1 MRFLDTFLDYIDKSS
16 SITIAV
22 LLLLSLYFIVIN
34 WIFFYRYIL
43 LKSWIKKEDLSL
55 HSIMMG
61 AKKPSPDSILLK
73 CFSENSKESAEFC
86 KFAATKEATKGLTF
100 LSIAASTSPFI
111 GLFGTVISILQAFSM
126 LGGSKASVGVIAPA
140 IGEAL
145 IATAAGI
152 FVATFAYTY
161 HLFLKR
167 KGFELV
173 SYIQMQTDLLLSK
186 KEWCLIGMKNQIL
199 T

>member
-186 KEWCLIGMKNQIL
+186 KE
-199 T
+199 

>member
-16 SITIAV
+16 PITIAV

-186 KEWCLIGMKNQIL
+186 KE
-199 T
+199 

>member
-1 MRFLDTFLDYIDKSS
+1 MRAIDIILDYIDKSS
-16 SITIAV
+16 IITIAV
-22 LLLLSLYFIVIN
+22 LILLSLYFIIIN
-34 WIFFYRYIL
+34 WIYIYRYFVI
-43 LKSWIKKEDLSL
+43 KNWIKKEDVSL
-55 HSIMMG
+55 KSIMMG
-61 AKKPSPDSILLK
+61 AKKPSVESVLTK
-73 CFSENSKESAEFC
+73 CFNENSKESADFC

-126 LGGSKASVGVIAPA
+126 LGSSKASVGVIAPA

-152 FVATFAYTY
+152 FVAVFAYSY

-167 KGFELV
+167 KGFELI

-186 KEWCLIGMKNQIL
+186 SK
-199 T
+199 

>member
-1 MRFLDTFLDYIDKSS
+1 MRSFEVFLDYIYRSN

-22 LLLLSLYFIVIN
+22 LLLLSFYFIAIN
-34 WIFFYRYIL
+34 WIFLYRFLL
-43 LKSWIKKEDLSL
+43 LKRWIKREDQSL
-55 HSIMMG
+55 KSLILG

-73 CFSENSKESAEFC
+73 CFNEIGKENKEGADFC
-86 KFAATKEATKGLTF
+86 KFAATKEVTKGLTF
-100 LSIAASTSPFI
+100 LSTVASTSPFI
-111 GLFGTVISILQAFSM
+111 GLFGTIISILEAFSI
-126 LGGSKASVGVIAPA
+126 LGSSKTSIGAIAPI

-152 FVATFAYTY
+152 FVAIFAYSY

-173 SYIQMQTDLLLSK
+173 SYIQMQSDLLLSK
-186 KEWCLIGMKNQIL
+186 
-199 T
+199 